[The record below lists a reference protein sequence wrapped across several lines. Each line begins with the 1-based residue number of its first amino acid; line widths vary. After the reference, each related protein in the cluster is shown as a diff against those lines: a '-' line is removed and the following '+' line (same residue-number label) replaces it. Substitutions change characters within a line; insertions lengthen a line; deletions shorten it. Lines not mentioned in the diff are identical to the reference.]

1 MENGLIVIFGFTMLY
16 FAATGRLAAHIRL
29 LVWQGLLLFL
39 ICCTEIHKL
48 HPGSF
53 IFLTLE
59 TLGVKAILIPWFLT
73 RILKKHS
80 MLRDEAPGKPH
91 FFSLLIASLVLL
103 AGILSQNWIQS
114 YPIISPIHFGVSV
127 SSIIICL
134 WLITVKHNIV
144 SSIIGFIAM
153 ENGIFLLSLSIA
165 KEMPLLV
172 NAGVLFEVFLDIFIL
187 GMFVNLIE
195 KEFKNLDVSK
205 LSELKD
211 SGND

>member
-1 MENGLIVIFGFTMLY
+1 
-16 FAATGRLAAHIRL
+16 
-29 LVWQGLLLFL
+29 
-39 ICCTEIHKL
+39 
-48 HPGSF
+48 
-53 IFLTLE
+53 
-59 TLGVKAILIPWFLT
+59 
-73 RILKKHS
+73 

-91 FFSLLIASLVLL
+91 FFSLLMASLVLL

>member
-1 MENGLIVIFGFTMLY
+1 MENGLIVLFGFTMLY
-16 FAATGRLAAHIRL
+16 FAATGRLVAHIRL
-29 LVWQGLLLFL
+29 LVWQGLLLFF
-39 ICCTEIHKL
+39 ICCTAIGNL

-53 IFLTLE
+53 VFLSLE

-73 RILKKHS
+73 RVLRKQS

-91 FFSLLIASLVLL
+91 FFSLLIASLILL

-127 SSIIICL
+127 SSIIISL
-134 WLITVKHNIV
+134 WLITVKHNVV

-187 GMFVNLIE
+187 GIFVNLIQ
-195 KEFKNLDVSK
+195 KEFKNLDVSG